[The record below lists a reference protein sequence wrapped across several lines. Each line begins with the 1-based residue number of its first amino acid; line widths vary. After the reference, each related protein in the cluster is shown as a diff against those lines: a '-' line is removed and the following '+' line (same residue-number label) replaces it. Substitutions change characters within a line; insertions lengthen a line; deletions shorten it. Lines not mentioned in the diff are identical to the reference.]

1 MKWEIEITDARGAWG
16 TKGFSQRPPGVYVTE
31 DPFVASRAELASH
44 VFVREL
50 KLREQVKEETAEPTV
65 RTGTLTV
72 QDLRKRPPAIK
83 TCADCKR
90 TYKQSH
96 KRCPAKK
103 RVLRAKRE

>member
-1 MKWEIEITDARGAWG
+1 MPRWEIEITDARGAWG
-16 TKGFSQRPPGVYVTE
+16 TKGFPQSPPGVYVTE
-31 DPFVASRAELASH
+31 DPFVAERAALASH

-50 KLREQVKEETAEPTV
+50 KPREKVEEETTEPTV

-72 QDLRKRPPAIK
+72 QDLRRRPPAIK
-83 TCADCKR
+83 TCPDCER

-103 RVLRAKRE
+103 RRAKKE